1 MKKYLVIVIL
11 LLLTTAASPQK
22 VLDKIIAVVDNE
34 IILQS
39 ELDFQVNQFAY
50 TRKVDPSTPGLK
62 NQVLNSMIE
71 EKLAYAQA
79 NIDSIIIT
87 DEEVSAR
94 IDYQIDYLKQQ
105 YGSTEK
111 IEQMYGMSIEKIRRE
126 LNDDVRKSL
135 MIQRLQEKNFGMVE
149 VSRREVEAFF
159 EDYKDSIGVI
169 PEKVTISHIFRN
181 PHQSDKLK
189 AKYRAKAEAILDSVK
204 AGVDF
209 AELALRHS
217 EDPGSASQ
225 GGDLGFVKRGVF
237 YPEFESAAFAL
248 EQGQLSEVIESPV
261 GYHIIQL
268 VEKRGE
274 SIHTRHILVKIKNDE
289 QADFAV
295 IDFLNDVRDSIQ
307 RKANDFKYYARKY
320 SEDKET
326 AVFGGELG
334 TFYLNQLD
342 KNLLDIVSK
351 LKQGEISYPRR
362 IEFGPDNYGYHIVY
376 LQERV
381 AQHTASLD
389 RDYAEIKRLAEE
401 YKKQRLYS
409 SWIES
414 LKDKIYWEVRI

>member
-149 VSRREVEAFF
+149 VSRREV
-159 EDYKDSIGVI
+159 
-169 PEKVTISHIFRN
+169 
-181 PHQSDKLK
+181 
-189 AKYRAKAEAILDSVK
+189 
-204 AGVDF
+204 
-209 AELALRHS
+209 
-217 EDPGSASQ
+217 
-225 GGDLGFVKRGVF
+225 
-237 YPEFESAAFAL
+237 
-248 EQGQLSEVIESPV
+248 
-261 GYHIIQL
+261 
-268 VEKRGE
+268 
-274 SIHTRHILVKIKNDE
+274 
-289 QADFAV
+289 
-295 IDFLNDVRDSIQ
+295 
-307 RKANDFKYYARKY
+307 
-320 SEDKET
+320 
-326 AVFGGELG
+326 
-334 TFYLNQLD
+334 
-342 KNLLDIVSK
+342 
-351 LKQGEISYPRR
+351 
-362 IEFGPDNYGYHIVY
+362 
-376 LQERV
+376 
-381 AQHTASLD
+381 
-389 RDYAEIKRLAEE
+389 
-401 YKKQRLYS
+401 
-409 SWIES
+409 
-414 LKDKIYWEVRI
+414 